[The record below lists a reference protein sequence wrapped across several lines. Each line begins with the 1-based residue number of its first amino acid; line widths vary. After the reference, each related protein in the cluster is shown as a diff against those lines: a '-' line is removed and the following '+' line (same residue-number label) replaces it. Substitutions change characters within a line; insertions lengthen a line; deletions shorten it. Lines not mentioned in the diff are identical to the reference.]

1 MRAVLR
7 RKGDDGHYVFITDS
21 EPRILGSSLSF
32 DSLFILLLWQILRVQ
47 LYDEKRYFSLG
58 GLS

>member
-1 MRAVLR
+1 MRAVLG
-7 RKGDDGHYVFITDS
+7 RKSDDGHYVFIADNK
-21 EPRILGSSLSF
+21 PRILGSSLSF

-47 LYDEKRYFSLG
+47 LYGEKRYFSLE